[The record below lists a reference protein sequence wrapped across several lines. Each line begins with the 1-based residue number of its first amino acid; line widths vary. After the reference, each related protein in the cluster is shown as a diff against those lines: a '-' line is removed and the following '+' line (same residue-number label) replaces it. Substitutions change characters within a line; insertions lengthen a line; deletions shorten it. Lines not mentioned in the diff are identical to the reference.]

1 MSKRRDIHA
10 CGPVGDGILP
20 QHSLLR
26 ERVELETSLQTIAS
40 VEEGVRVTGTES
52 DQTGGQQL
60 ILTLQN
66 GDRGMKYVAGGCE
79 LIKNVLHTQHQVKI
93 FSAYLKIFDVSS
105 ACKVCKYIRMNILSN
120 FTPL

>member
-1 MSKRRDIHA
+1 MSQRRDILGN
-10 CGPVGDGILP
+10 GPVGDGILP
-20 QHSLLR
+20 QYNLLR

-66 GDRGMKYVAGGCE
+66 GNRKTKCRCLMHNK
-79 LIKNVLHTQHQVKI
+79 LIKYYEPSRVNFLQYSKI
-93 FSAYLKIFDVSS
+93 FWCFVCV
-105 ACKVCKYIRMNILSN
+105 CKVHMYALYVYMYVC
-120 FTPL
+120 T

>member
-1 MSKRRDIHA
+1 M
-10 CGPVGDGILP
+10 GDGILP

-40 VEEGVRVTGTES
+40 VEKGVGVTGTES

-66 GDRGMKYVAGGCE
+66 GDRGMKCVAGRCE

-93 FSAYLKIFDVSS
+93 FQH
-105 ACKVCKYIRMNILSN
+105 
-120 FTPL
+120 T

>member
-1 MSKRRDIHA
+1 MSKRRDVHA

-40 VEEGVRVTGTES
+40 VEEGVGVTGTES

-66 GDRGMKYVAGGCE
+66 GDGKTKCRCLMHNE
-79 LIKNVLHTQHQVKI
+79 LIKYYEPSIKSKHFAV
-93 FSAYLKIFDVSS
+93 
-105 ACKVCKYIRMNILSN
+105 
-120 FTPL
+120 